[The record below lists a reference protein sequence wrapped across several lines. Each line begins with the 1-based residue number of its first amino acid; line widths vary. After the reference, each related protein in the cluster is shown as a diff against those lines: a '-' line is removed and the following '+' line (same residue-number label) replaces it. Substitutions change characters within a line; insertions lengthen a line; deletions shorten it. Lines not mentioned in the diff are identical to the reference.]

1 MTLPTKRPRQREHGM
16 VLICALMLMLAAMVI
31 GVAIARG
38 SVGALAAARN
48 ERDREVAMAAA
59 DAALRDG
66 ERDIAGTDA
75 PLSERAAQFSAAG
88 AAAFADGCGHGGA
101 DRGLCS
107 DTPTPVWQSTDL
119 AAAANPVLVPY
130 GDFTGAKMGTG
141 RGLLPARLPAYL
153 IERLAP
159 AGVGAEQGTYYRISA
174 IGFGMRA
181 TTQVVLQSL
190 YHKAAPPGEGGDAS
204 EDSGATPATD
214 QAPGGGIP
222 APAAPAPEGDAGASG
237 TPGTGDGDTNGAGT
251 SGAPGDP
258 SAAPSTDPPATP
270 RPGAPPA
277 PPAPQPVPAG
287 RIGWRAIDNWSELH
301 ARTVH

>member
-1 MTLPTKRPRQREHGM
+1 M

-48 ERDREVAMAAA
+48 ERDREVAQAAA
-59 DAALRDG
+59 EAALRDG

-75 PLSERAAQFSAAG
+75 PLSERAARFSAAG
-88 AAAFADGCGHGGA
+88 AAAFVNGCGHGGA

-107 DTPTPVWQSTDL
+107 DTPTPAWQSTDL
-119 AAAANPVLVPY
+119 AAAGNPVLVPY
-130 GDFTGAKMGTG
+130 GDFTGAQMATG
-141 RGLLPARLPAYL
+141 RGLLPARRPAYL

-159 AGVGAEQGTYYRISA
+159 PGVGAEQGTYYRISA

-190 YHKAAPPGEGGDAS
+190 YHKL
-204 EDSGATPATD
+204 
-214 QAPGGGIP
+214 
-222 APAAPAPEGDAGASG
+222 APAAPAAEGDVGAGG
-237 TPGTGDGDTNGAGT
+237 TPGTGDGGANGAGT
-251 SGAPGDP
+251 GGAPSDPSGAP
-258 SAAPSTDPPATP
+258 SADPPAIP
-270 RPGAPPA
+270 RPQA
-277 PPAPQPVPAG
+277 PPAPQPLPPG

-301 ARTVH
+301 ARTLH